1 MYPAFLSERVMPLK
15 TPARGVSQEEAES
28 IAVKALVWLATDF
41 ERLGRFLGETGL
53 SPETVR
59 SAASDPAFLPSV
71 MDYLA
76 RNETI
81 LTEFASEHGFDPAQV
96 VLAHSRL
103 AGRPE
108 QF

>member
-1 MYPAFLSERVMPLK
+1 MPLK
-15 TPARGVSQEEAES
+15 TRDRGLSQEEAES
-28 IAVKALVWLATDF
+28 LAVQALVWLATDF

-81 LTEFASEHGFDPAQV
+81 LTEFASEHGFEPSRVAA
-96 VLAHSRL
+96 AHTRL

-108 QF
+108 QI